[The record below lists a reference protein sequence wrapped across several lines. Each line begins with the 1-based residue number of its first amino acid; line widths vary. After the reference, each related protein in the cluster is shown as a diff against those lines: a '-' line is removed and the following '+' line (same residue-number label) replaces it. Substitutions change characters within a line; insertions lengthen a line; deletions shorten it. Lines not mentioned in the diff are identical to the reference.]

1 MACKFANTE
10 EDVDSGST
18 IPRVLF
24 CQQCNKKRSKFKF
37 QLHSSPCA
45 GVITIS
51 GGIPVAQSWK
61 YIFLESR
68 VPSRGRHG
76 QGFSNACFPFPSPLV
91 GCSNPFVFV
100 DWKSLTYNNLS
111 SQLISRM
118 WCWRFMYHE
127 TVDFQDSANEN
138 CVHHLGRL
146 SLRSFFKDWLD
157 QMALRAC
164 RKIT

>member
-10 EDVDSGST
+10 ENVDSGST

-24 CQQCNKKRSKFKF
+24 CQQCNKTRSKFKF

-68 VPSRGRHG
+68 VPSRGRHR
-76 QGFSNACFPFPSPLV
+76 QGFSNARLPFPFPLV
-91 GCSNPFVFV
+91 DCCNPFFFV
-100 DWKSLTYNNLS
+100 GWKSLTYNNLS
-111 SQLISRM
+111 FQLISGM
-118 WCWRFMYHE
+118 LCWRFMYHE
-127 TVDFQDSANEN
+127 TVDFQDSANDN
-138 CVHHLGRL
+138 CVHHLRRL

-157 QMALRAC
+157 LMRF
-164 RKIT
+164 KTHKNIT